1 MIEYCLVDVF
11 VPSFAVTVNVEVV
24 FEPTA
29 SAVPE
34 NVPLEFKVNPV
45 GIEPEVTEKVTVSPS
60 SSEAVMEVRFDPA
73 LSISLNVPK
82 EPLATPNTGEASIFK
97 ASAKLPAKFDE
108 VLITWISKGSF
119 ALETVFGTCAVTCV
133 ELFLVTVG
141 EEISVPFTSINFTFT
156 DVPKFTPV
164 IVILAGKFELS
175 KSVGEILVTVG
186 AESMDLKEVPS

>member
-34 NVPLEFKVNPV
+34 NVPSEFKVNPE

-60 SSEAVMEVRFDPA
+60 SSEAVIEVKFDPA
-73 LSISLNVPK
+73 LATSFNVPK
-82 EPLATPNTGEASIFK
+82 EPLATPNTGAASIFK

-108 VLITWISKGSF
+108 VLIT
-119 ALETVFGTCAVTCV
+119 
-133 ELFLVTVG
+133 
-141 EEISVPFTSINFTFT
+141 
-156 DVPKFTPV
+156 
-164 IVILAGKFELS
+164 
-175 KSVGEILVTVG
+175 
-186 AESMDLKEVPS
+186 